1 MKNNPSVWLLA
12 ILAAACQPKTE
23 KQTTEAAPVA
33 VTLEQAWATDT
44 LLRTPESVLFDTA
57 NNVAYVSC
65 INGVPPDAQ
74 DEDGYIAKIALDGTI
89 VDGQWIT
96 GIDAPKGMGLY
107 NGTLYVTNIDELV
120 LIDVAAG
127 TISQRIPVEGA
138 AFLNDVDVDGVG
150 NVYFSDSGTNKIYML
165 SGDSVSVWA
174 EGDALGGPNGLLHLG
189 DKMML
194 ATFGIGNF
202 NEIDPATKVVKAVT
216 DSIPGGDGIV
226 KVGDDFLVSNWNGE
240 IYHITADYKKTK
252 VLDTKGSANAA
263 DIWYVES
270 ANLVLVPTFFGNQ
283 VVAYKV
289 NR

>member
-1 MKNNPSVWLLA
+1 MKNNPSVWMLA
-12 ILAAACQPKTE
+12 LLAAACQPKTE
-23 KQTTEAAPVA
+23 KQTTEAAPTV
-33 VTLEQAWATDT
+33 VTLERVWATDT

-89 VDGQWIT
+89 VDGEWVT

-127 TISQRIPVEGA
+127 TITKRIPVEGA
-138 AFLNDVDVDGVG
+138 AFLNDVEVDGAG
-150 NVYFSDSGTNKIYML
+150 NIYFSDSGTNKIYVL
-165 SGDSVSVWA
+165 ADDSVSVWA

-263 DIWYVES
+263 DIWYAKS